1 MSGNGRIGIDGFNL
15 AMPHGTGVAT
25 YGYSLARAVQG
36 MGQRVDGLFGLDVGA
51 ERDTRELLF
60 FDRMGGTPH
69 PGWHD
74 NQRRSVIR
82 GLLLSW
88 MALRMLEVPLSDKV
102 EKRGFVD
109 RMPAFDRLW
118 SSPYLFDLSYMHM
131 KIFGSFLT
139 ITVPDP
145 PEIMHWTYP
154 LPIRLKGAKNVYT
167 LHDLVPLRLPYT
179 TLDDKRHY
187 HRLVRQ
193 CVMGGDHICTVSEAS
208 RTDILQHFPV
218 SPDKVTNCYQA
229 SPVPDDVLTGSPEE
243 DARIV
248 EGIFGLKK
256 NGYLLFFGAIDPKK
270 NLDRIIDAYLTSDA
284 TIPLVVVTARDW
296 GMGKHNALSGMES
309 PSGQKQII
317 QMDYLPRAGLFRLIR
332 TARAVVFAS
341 LYEGFGLPALEAI
354 QLGTPVIASN
364 VSSLPEVVGE
374 AGLLVD
380 PYSTSEISHA
390 MTRIATDD
398 ALYDQLVA
406 AGIAQ
411 AAKFTIPRYQ
421 EKLGGM
427 YASILQA

>member
-1 MSGNGRIGIDGFNL
+1 MNGNGRIGIDGFNL
-15 AMPHGTGVAT
+15 AMPRGTGVAT
-25 YGYSLARAVQG
+25 YGNSLARALQG
-36 MGQRVDGLFGLDVGA
+36 MGHQVEGLFGLDVGA
-51 ERDTRELLF
+51 ERDTRELMF

-74 NQRRSVIR
+74 NQRRSVTK

-102 EKRGFVD
+102 EKRGFLD
-109 RMPAFDRLW
+109 RLPAFDRLW

-131 KIFGSFLT
+131 KIFGRFLT
-139 ITVPDP
+139 IRVPDP

-154 LPIRLKGAKNVYT
+154 LPIRLRGAKNIYT

-179 TLDDKRHY
+179 TLDDKRQY
-187 HRLVRQ
+187 HRLVRK
-193 CVMGGDHICTVSEAS
+193 CVMEGDHICTVSEAS

-229 SPVPDDVLTGSPEE
+229 SPVPEEVLAGSPEE

-248 EGIFGLKK
+248 EGIFGLKNK
-256 NGYLLFFGAIDPKK
+256 GYFLFFGAIDPKK

-296 GMGKHNALSGMES
+296 GMGKHSALSGMES
-309 PSGQKQII
+309 KSGDKQII

-332 TARAVVFAS
+332 TARAVIFAS

-354 QLGTPVIASN
+354 QLGTPVLGSN
-364 VSSLPEVVGE
+364 LSSLPEVIGE

-380 PYSTSEISHA
+380 PYNVRSLAEA
-390 MTRIATDD
+390 MTRLTVDD
-398 ALYDQLVA
+398 DLYGRLVA
-406 AGIAQ
+406 AGTQQ
-411 AAKFTIPRYQ
+411 AAKFTIPRFQ
-421 EKLGGM
+421 EKLAAM
-427 YASILQA
+427 YAATLHG